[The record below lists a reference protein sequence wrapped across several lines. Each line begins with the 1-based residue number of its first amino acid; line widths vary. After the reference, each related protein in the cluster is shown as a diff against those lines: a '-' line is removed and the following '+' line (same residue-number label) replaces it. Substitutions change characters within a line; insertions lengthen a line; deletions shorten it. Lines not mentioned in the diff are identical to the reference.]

1 MDLTSLPV
9 VDVHCHPFL
18 NPGPYTP
25 DEFVNAISFS
35 GGGLDFL
42 REGGVPDGP
51 ELSAEIQSVRRNT
64 LWIRY
69 AVRQLA
75 AFFDCA
81 PTVEAVAAARNSAMT
96 GGHPAYA
103 GSLYAAMSGGY
114 SAYAGR
120 LYAAA
125 GITALVADMGYP
137 QPPVDLDAF
146 RTELPAE
153 VVPLFRIEPLI
164 ADLLAAPIGWDEF
177 RRRYDDAIVHALE
190 KDGYRG
196 LKSIIAYR
204 TGLDVTPLS
213 RTPDQGL
220 GALDAIRR
228 GTGGGAM
235 KKLRDHLLC
244 RALELCMEYDVPMQ
258 IHSGMG
264 DWQVNL
270 VKCRPG
276 LLMDLLR
283 FPTFRACNVIIVH
296 TGYPYHAEAGYMANM
311 LPRVYCDVSE
321 GIPFASSAAKR
332 IFLETMEMAPI
343 SKVVFGTDGYTL
355 PEINFAGT
363 MLGKQAL
370 GAALDELVAANFLD
384 EDEAYEAAGW
394 ILAGTARRL
403 YKMDA

>member
-1 MDLTSLPV
+1 V

-25 DEFVNAISFS
+25 DEFVNAIAFS
-35 GGGLDFL
+35 GGGLDFM

-51 ELSAEIQSVRRNT
+51 DLHGEIQNVRRNT
-64 LWIRY
+64 LWVRY

-75 AFFDCA
+75 ALLDCA
-81 PTVEAVAAARNSAMT
+81 PTVEAVAAARNEAMAGDYT
-96 GGHPAYA
+96 AYA
-103 GSLYAAMSGGY
+103 HQ
-114 SAYAGR
+114 

-146 RTELPAE
+146 RTQLPAE
-153 VVPLFRIEPLI
+153 IVPLLRIEPLI
-164 ADLLAAPIGWDEF
+164 VDLLAAPIGWDEF
-177 RRRYDDAIVHALE
+177 RRRYDETIADALGSG
-190 KDGYRG
+190 GYRG

-204 TGLDVTPLS
+204 TGLDVSPLS

-220 GALDAIRR
+220 QALDAIRR
-228 GTGGGAM
+228 GTGGEAM

-321 GIPFASSAAKR
+321 GIPFASNAAKR

-370 GAALDELVAANFLD
+370 GEALDELVAASFLD
-384 EDEAYEAAGW
+384 EGEAYEAAGW